1 MAQPPLAPAAASS
14 PPPTGSPRF
23 WFRQVPRLL
32 GRALVGFVLDRG
44 SQMSAAIAYYAL
56 FSMFPLTLLAVSI
69 FGIVLRDQPF
79 QERVLNAILDVLPVE
94 DQTIADALH
103 RVASLG
109 PTLTLVS
116 LLISLWTAAALSAS
130 LRNALN
136 VVFAVEQGRPY
147 LRGKAVDF
155 LLMPVL
161 GLPFIGGVALTTAW
175 QVLANEAGDRWAL
188 LDGWFGYVWVFGLLA
203 IPFLLTFL
211 AFLLTFWL
219 LPNRRLRF
227 AYLWPGALVTTVLFE
242 ALKQLFAIYVRTI
255 ATFDAIYGPLSSVV
269 VLLFW
274 VYLTATTVVFGA
286 EVSAALPGIA
296 SGGQGAGDWKR
307 STLTFLRGLVMAP
320 ENETR
325 HPLGARNGRGMDAGG
340 GGTSKAAQARRRE

>member
-1 MAQPPLAPAAASS
+1 MAQPAATPSTTAI
-14 PPPTGSPRF
+14 GF
-23 WFRQVPRLL
+23 WLRQVPRVL
-32 GRALVGFVLDRG
+32 GRALVGFTLDRG
-44 SQMSAAIAYYAL
+44 QQMAAAISYYAL

-79 QERVLNAILDVLPVE
+79 QDRVLAAIVDVLPVE
-94 DQTIADALH
+94 DDTMAEALH
-103 RVASLG
+103 RVANLG
-109 PTLTLVS
+109 PTLTFVS
-116 LLISLWTAAALSAS
+116 AVVTLWTAAALSAS

-136 VVFAVEQGRPY
+136 VVFAAEQGRPY

-175 QVLANEAGDRWAL
+175 RVVVKEVGGRWSIFE
-188 LDGWFGYVWVFGLLA
+188 GWLGWVWTFGFVA
-203 IPFLLTFL
+203 IPFGLTFI
-211 AFLLTFWL
+211 AFLMTFWL
-219 LPNRRLRF
+219 LPNRRLAFRF
-227 AYLWPGALVTTVLFE
+227 LWPGALVTTFLFE
-242 ALKQLFAIYVRTI
+242 ALKQLFAVYVHTI
-255 ATFDAIYGPLSSVV
+255 ATFDAIYGPLSSVI

-274 VYLTATTVVFGA
+274 VYLTATIVVFGA

-296 SGGQGAGDWKR
+296 GGNTGTGDWKR

-325 HPLGARNGRGMDAGG
+325 HPLGSRDGRVSGG
-340 GGTSKAAQARRRE
+340 SLGETSRAEARRRD

>member
-1 MAQPPLAPAAASS
+1 MAQPTVTSSAPSS
-14 PPPTGSPRF
+14 GF
-23 WFRQVPRLL
+23 WLRQIPRLL

-44 SQMSAAIAYYAL
+44 SQMAAAISYYAL
-56 FSMFPLTLLAVSI
+56 FSLFPLTLLAVSI

-79 QERVLNAILDVLPVE
+79 QDRVLTAILDVLPIE
-94 DQTIADALH
+94 DETTADALR
-103 RVASLG
+103 RVANLG

-116 LLISLWTAAALSAS
+116 ALVTLWTAAALSAS

-136 VVFAVEQGRPY
+136 VVFAADQGRPY
-147 LRGKAVDF
+147 LHGKAVDF

-175 QVLANEAGDRWAL
+175 RLIEREVHDRWSIF
-188 LDGWFGYVWVFGLLA
+188 DGWLGYVWGAGFIA
-203 IPFLLTFL
+203 IPFGLTFA

-219 LPNRRLRF
+219 LPNRRLPFR
-227 AYLWPGALVTTVLFE
+227 YLWPGALVTTVLFE
-242 ALKQLFAIYVRTI
+242 AIKQLFAIYVHTI
-255 ATFDAIYGPLSSVV
+255 ATFDAIYGPLSSVI

-274 VYLTATTVVFGA
+274 VYLTATIVVFGA

-296 SGGQGAGDWKR
+296 TGGPSPGAGDWRR

-320 ENETR
+320 ENEMR
-325 HPLGARNGRGMDAGG
+325 HPLPAQRNGRGSGQA
-340 GGTSKAAQARRRE
+340 SRAAEARRRE

>member
-1 MAQPPLAPAAASS
+1 MAQPTATPSASS
-14 PPPTGSPRF
+14 AGF
-23 WFRQVPRLL
+23 WLRQIPRLL

-44 SQMSAAIAYYAL
+44 SQMAAAISYYAL
-56 FSMFPLTLLAVSI
+56 FSLFPLTLLAISI

-79 QERVLNAILDVLPVE
+79 QDRVLTAILDVLPVE
-94 DQTIADALH
+94 DETIADALH

-109 PTLTLVS
+109 PTLTFVSALVT
-116 LLISLWTAAALSAS
+116 LWTAAALSAS

-136 VVFAVEQGRPY
+136 VVFAAEQGRPY

-175 QVLANEAGDRWAL
+175 RVVEREVGRWSVFE
-188 LDGWFGYVWVFGLLA
+188 GWLGYVWALGFLV
-203 IPFLLTFL
+203 IPFALTFV

-219 LPNRRLRF
+219 LPNRRLALR
-227 AYLWPGALVTTVLFE
+227 YLWPGALVTTVLFE
-242 ALKQLFAIYVRTI
+242 ALKQIFAIYVHTI
-255 ATFDAIYGPLSSVV
+255 ATFDAIYGPLSSVI

-274 VYLTATTVVFGA
+274 VYLTATIVVFGA

-296 SGGQGAGDWKR
+296 NGGTGAGDWKR

-320 ENETR
+320 ENEVR
-325 HPLGARNGRGMDAGG
+325 HPVGPRNGRGSGNA
-340 GGTSKAAQARRRE
+340 SRAAEARRRE

>member
-1 MAQPPLAPAAASS
+1 MAQPAATPSTSS
-14 PPPTGSPRF
+14 ARF
-23 WFRQVPRLL
+23 WLRQIPRVM

-44 SQMSAAIAYYAL
+44 SQMAAAISYYAL

-79 QERVLNAILDVLPVE
+79 QDRVLAAILDVLPVE
-94 DQTIADALH
+94 DETIADALH
-103 RVASLG
+103 RVANLG

-116 LLISLWTAAALSAS
+116 ALVTLWTAAALSAS

-136 VVFAVEQGRPY
+136 VVFAAEQGRPY

-175 QVLANEAGDRWAL
+175 RVIEREVGRWAVF
-188 LDGWFGYVWVFGLLA
+188 DGWLGYVWTFGFIA
-203 IPFLLTFL
+203 IPFGLTFA
-211 AFLLTFWL
+211 AFLMTFWL
-219 LPNRRLRF
+219 LPNRRLALR
-227 AYLWPGALVTTVLFE
+227 YLWPGALVTTLLFE

-255 ATFDAIYGPLSSVV
+255 ATFDAIYGPLSSVI

-274 VYLTATTVVFGA
+274 VYLTATIVVFGA
-286 EVSAALPGIA
+286 EVSAALPGLN
-296 SGGQGAGDWKR
+296 SGAPGAGDWRR
-307 STLTFLRGLVMAP
+307 STRTFLRGLVLAP

-325 HPLGARNGRGMDAGG
+325 HPLGPRNGRASGGAAGG
-340 GGTSKAAQARRRE
+340 ASRAAEAHRRE

>member
-1 MAQPPLAPAAASS
+1 MGQPTATPSTSS
-14 PPPTGSPRF
+14 AGF
-23 WFRQVPRLL
+23 WLRQIPRLL

-44 SQMSAAIAYYAL
+44 SQMSAAISYYAL
-56 FSMFPLTLLAVSI
+56 FSLFPLTLLAISI

-79 QERVLNAILDVLPVE
+79 QDRVLAAILDVLPVE
-94 DQTIADALH
+94 DETIADALQ
-103 RVASLG
+103 RVANLG
-109 PTLTLVS
+109 PTLTFVSALVT
-116 LLISLWTAAALSAS
+116 LWTAAALSAS

-136 VVFAVEQGRPY
+136 VVFAAEQGRPY

-175 QVLANEAGDRWAL
+175 RVIEREVGRWSVF
-188 LDGWFGYVWVFGLLA
+188 DGWLGYVWTLGFLVIPFGL
-203 IPFLLTFL
+203 TFV

-219 LPNRRLRF
+219 LPNRRLAFRF
-227 AYLWPGALVTTVLFE
+227 LWPGALVTTVLFE
-242 ALKQLFAIYVRTI
+242 ALKQIFAIYVHTI
-255 ATFDAIYGPLSSVV
+255 ATFDAIYGPLSSVI

-274 VYLTATTVVFGA
+274 VYLTATIVVFGA

-296 SGGQGAGDWKR
+296 NGGKGAGDWKR

-320 ENETR
+320 ENEVR
-325 HPLGARNGRGMDAGG
+325 HPVGPRNGRGSGNA
-340 GGTSKAAQARRRE
+340 SRAAEARRRE

>member
-1 MAQPPLAPAAASS
+1 M
-14 PPPTGSPRF
+14 
-23 WFRQVPRLL
+23 RQIPRLL

-44 SQMSAAIAYYAL
+44 SQMAAAISYYAL

-79 QERVLNAILDVLPVE
+79 QDRVLAAILDVLPVE
-94 DQTIADALH
+94 DETIADALH

-109 PTLTLVS
+109 PTLTFVSALV
-116 LLISLWTAAALSAS
+116 SLWTAAALSAS

-136 VVFAVEQGRPY
+136 VVFAAEQGRPY
-147 LRGKAVDF
+147 LRGKAMDF

-175 QVLANEAGDRWAL
+175 RVIEREVGDRWAAF
-188 LDGWFGYVWVFGLLA
+188 DGWLGYVWTFGFLA
-203 IPFLLTFL
+203 IPFGLTFV

-219 LPNRRLRF
+219 LPNRRLALR
-227 AYLWPGALVTTVLFE
+227 YLWPGALVTTLLFE
-242 ALKQLFAIYVRTI
+242 ALKQLFAVYVHTI
-255 ATFDAIYGPLSSVV
+255 ATFDAIYGPLSSVI

-274 VYLTATTVVFGA
+274 VYLTATIVVFGA

-296 SGGQGAGDWKR
+296 SGGPGAGDWRR
-307 STLTFLRGLVMAP
+307 STLTFLRGLVLAP
-320 ENETR
+320 ENEVR
-325 HPLGARNGRGMDAGG
+325 HPVGGAPRNDR
-340 GGTSKAAQARRRE
+340 T

>member
-1 MAQPPLAPAAASS
+1 MAQPTATPSTSS
-14 PPPTGSPRF
+14 AGF
-23 WFRQVPRLL
+23 WLRQIPRLL

-44 SQMSAAIAYYAL
+44 SQMSAAISYYAL
-56 FSMFPLTLLAVSI
+56 FSLFPLTLLAISI

-79 QERVLNAILDVLPVE
+79 QDRVLAAILDILPVE
-94 DQTIADALH
+94 DETIADALH
-103 RVASLG
+103 RVANLG
-109 PTLTLVS
+109 PTLTFVSALVT
-116 LLISLWTAAALSAS
+116 LWTAAALSAS

-136 VVFAVEQGRPY
+136 VVFAAEQGRPY

-175 QVLANEAGDRWAL
+175 RVIEREVGRWSVF
-188 LDGWFGYVWVFGLLA
+188 DGWLGYVWTLGFLV
-203 IPFLLTFL
+203 IPFALTFV

-219 LPNRRLRF
+219 LPNRRLAFRF
-227 AYLWPGALVTTVLFE
+227 LWPGALVTTVLFE
-242 ALKQLFAIYVRTI
+242 ALKQIFAIYVHTI
-255 ATFDAIYGPLSSVV
+255 ATFDAIYGPLSSVI

-274 VYLTATTVVFGA
+274 VYLTATIVVFGA

-296 SGGQGAGDWKR
+296 NGGKGAGDWKR

-320 ENETR
+320 ENEVR
-325 HPLGARNGRGMDAGG
+325 HPVGTRNGRGSGNA
-340 GGTSKAAQARRRE
+340 SQAAEARRRE

>member
-1 MAQPPLAPAAASS
+1 MAQPTATPSTSS
-14 PPPTGSPRF
+14 TSSTSSAGF
-23 WFRQVPRLL
+23 WLRQIPRLL

-44 SQMSAAIAYYAL
+44 SQMAAAISYYAL
-56 FSMFPLTLLAVSI
+56 FSMFPLTLLAISI

-79 QERVLNAILDVLPVE
+79 QDRVLTAIIDVLPVE
-94 DQTIADALH
+94 GETIADALH

-109 PTLTLVS
+109 PTLTFVSALVT
-116 LLISLWTAAALSAS
+116 LWTAAALSAS

-136 VVFAVEQGRPY
+136 VVFAAEQGRPY

-175 QVLANEAGDRWAL
+175 RVVVREVGDRWTIFE
-188 LDGWFGYVWVFGLLA
+188 GWLGYVWALGFLVIPFGL
-203 IPFLLTFL
+203 TFV

-219 LPNRRLRF
+219 LPNRRLALR
-227 AYLWPGALVTTVLFE
+227 YLWPGALVTTVLFE
-242 ALKQLFAIYVRTI
+242 ALKQIFAIYVHTI
-255 ATFDAIYGPLSSVV
+255 ATFDAIYGPLSSVI

-274 VYLTATTVVFGA
+274 VYLTATIVVFGA

-296 SGGQGAGDWKR
+296 NGGTGAGDWKR

-320 ENETR
+320 ETEVR
-325 HPLGARNGRGMDAGG
+325 HPVGTRNGRGSGNA
-340 GGTSKAAQARRRE
+340 SRVAEARRRE